1 MAPCPSLPPPTLLLH
16 PSRLQPL
23 PRPPTPL
30 PLPLLPTPLPLPLP
44 PTPLP
49 LPPRALWLAG
59 IYCPNLQEV
68 AYSSREFPATPEA
81 IWSLSCGSPDI
92 RALYFPPVDGR
103 GKEASF
109 GDHCLRN
116 MANGFPRLR
125 CAAVGGPSIT
135 PVGVAQFSKC
145 SKWPC
150 VPVEGV
156 QCCVL
161 PLQ

>member
-1 MAPCPSLPPPTLLLH
+1 MSWSQRGTWYPAPPTHATAPPLSTH
-16 PSRLQPL
+16 PTAH
-23 PRPPTPL
+23 PP
-30 PLPLLPTPLPLPLP
+30 
-44 PTPLP
+44 P
-49 LPPRALWLAG
+49 LPPRVLWLAG

-103 GKEASF
+103 GKEACF

-156 QCCVL
+156 QCCAL